1 MDRLKPR
8 FGAALLRLFT
18 VQGSWNYDRMI
29 GVGVG
34 LAEEPLLRDLRTGPD
49 NGAAY
54 RAAVARGAR
63 FFNSHPYLA
72 GLAVGAAARAE
83 IDGAPPEQI
92 ERLRAALCG
101 PLGAMGDRLVWTGWL
116 PLLSAATLAALALG
130 AGWWGVAAFL
140 VIYNLGHVGLRWW
153 ALRAGWAAGTQ
164 VVGALRN
171 PVLQRALGAV
181 VPAVALVFGFSLP
194 VVARALLRPFPIRT
208 GIVCGVVAVAGLALL
223 RWQPGRIA
231 SLWMGLGAVLVAAV
245 GGWLWG

>member
-1 MDRLKPR
+1 MDRVKPR
-8 FGAALLRLFT
+8 LGSALWRLFT

-34 LAEEPLLRDLRTGPD
+34 IAEEPLLRELRGGHD

-92 ERLRAALCG
+92 ERLRSALCG

-116 PLLSAATLAALALG
+116 PLLSAATLALLALG
-130 AGWWGVAAFL
+130 AGWWGVATFL
-140 VIYNLGHVGLRWW
+140 VIYNLGHVALRWW
-153 ALRAGWAAGTQ
+153 ALSAGWNAGTQ

-181 VPAVALVFGFSLP
+181 GPAVALVFGFALP
-194 VVARALLRPFPIRT
+194 LVTRALLRPFPLT
-208 GIVCGVVAVAGLALL
+208 MSIVCGGVALAGLALL

-231 SLWMGLGAVLVAAV
+231 SLWLGLGAVLLAAA
-245 GGWLWG
+245 GGWLWR

>member
-8 FGAALLRLFT
+8 LGAALLRLFT

-34 LAEEPLLRDLRTGPD
+34 VAEEPLLRDLRNGPD

-140 VIYNLGHVGLRWW
+140 VIYNVGHVALRWW

-164 VVGALRN
+164 VVSALRN

-181 VPAVALVFGFSLP
+181 VPGVALVFGFSLP
-194 VVARALLRPFPIRT
+194 VVTRALVRPFPLAT
-208 GIVCGVVAVAGLALL
+208 GITCGVVAVAGLALL

-231 SLWMGLGAVLVAAV
+231 SLWMGLAAVLVAAV